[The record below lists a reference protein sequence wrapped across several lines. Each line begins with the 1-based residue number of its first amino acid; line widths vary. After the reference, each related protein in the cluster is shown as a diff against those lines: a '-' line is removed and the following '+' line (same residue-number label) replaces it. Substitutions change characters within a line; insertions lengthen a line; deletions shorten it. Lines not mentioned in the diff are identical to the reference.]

1 MNQSEHLDQLLR
13 LARHEAAH
21 FTVAEAMGFTGKRI
35 SIHYQDADRYHGKA
49 DHDLTERCDSLLA
62 VQQYATRRTIT
73 LMAGS
78 IGEALDSDGQ
88 IDRKDADRIFEGPGT
103 GAGSD
108 RSTSHEFIHLIHHVT
123 APETFSP
130 AEIKNRLW
138 KLALAVMLMHANVV
152 EKIARALLATIERK
166 SDGLYME
173 LTNQQVE
180 ILLGAKIP
188 RMDSQL
194 DDINIQIEN
203 LVATGSNGKLSDDHV
218 D

>member
-1 MNQSEHLDQLLR
+1 MNQTEHQDQLLKI
-13 LARHEAAH
+13 ARHEAAH
-21 FTVAEAMGFTGKRI
+21 FTVAEAMGFAGKRI

-49 DHDLTERCDSLLA
+49 DHDLTERCGSLLA

-73 LMAGS
+73 LMAGA
-78 IGEALDSDGQ
+78 IGEALDSHGQ
-88 IDRKDADRIFEGPGT
+88 VDRKEADRIFEGAAT

-130 AEIKNRLW
+130 VEIKNRLW
-138 KLALAVMLMHANVV
+138 NLALAVTLMHADVV
-152 EKIARALLATIERK
+152 EKIARALLATMDLK
-166 SDGLYME
+166 PDGLYME

-180 ILLGAKIP
+180 ILLGGKIP

-194 DDINIQIEN
+194 DDISIQIEI
-203 LVATGSNGKLSDDHV
+203 LSRHAVNGP
-218 D
+218 